1 MGSWS
6 LPSNLAPAGDD
17 EDYRDWVARLPDTVA
32 SVAWHWALRVGDPF
46 QPGGRTAW
54 VAPALDPDGIEVVLK
69 VGWRHPEAADEAKG
83 LEQWEGD
90 GAVILYAVQE
100 RPDTVAL
107 LLETCRPGTAL
118 AGRPEPEQDVVIA
131 GLLRRLW
138 RTPGPG
144 AGFRPLRVMCAEWA
158 DAFEQKLAAGTVT
171 VDGGLAGEAMA
182 LLRQLPGTS
191 TRTELLCTDL
201 HAGNVL
207 AADREPWLVID
218 PKPYVGDPAYDVTQ
232 HILNCEERLRAG
244 PRELAWR
251 LADLAGVDRDRVL
264 LWLFARSVAE
274 AGRRDLSA
282 VARRIAPG

>member
-1 MGSWS
+1 MRIWS
-6 LPSNLAPAGDD
+6 LPGNLAPAG
-17 EDYRDWVARLPDTVA
+17 EDQGYRDWLARLPETVA
-32 SVAWHWALRVGDPF
+32 TVALHWALRVGDPF

-90 GAVILYAVQE
+90 GTVILYDTQE
-100 RPDTVAL
+100 RTDTVAL
-107 LLETCRPGTAL
+107 LLERCRPGTAL
-118 AGRPEPEQDVVIA
+118 VERPEPEQDVVIA

-138 RTPGPG
+138 RAPDPGT
-144 AGFRPLRVMCAEWA
+144 GFRPLSVMCAQWA
-158 DAFEQKLAAGTVT
+158 DAFEHKLATRTIT
-171 VDGGLAGEAMA
+171 VDDGLAVEAVG

-191 TRTELLCTDL
+191 ARTELLCTDL

-232 HILNCEERLRAG
+232 HILNCEERLRAA

-251 LADLAGVDRDRVL
+251 LADLAGVDRDRVI
-264 LWLFARSVAE
+264 LWLFVRCVTA
-274 AGRRDLSA
+274 AGQRELSA